1 MIVTAFEKSIRD
13 DIQMMQAEI
22 RIARD
27 YDRREQL
34 VAYDGQLQGYLT
46 ALRLCLSDKVYR
58 TVTEG
63 LVD

>member
-1 MIVTAFEKSIRD
+1 MTSFEKSIREE
-13 DIQMMQAEI
+13 IQLLQQEI

-27 YDRREQL
+27 YGRREQL

-46 ALRLCLSDKVYR
+46 ALRRCLSEKVYR

>member
-1 MIVTAFEKSIRD
+1 MTAFEKSIRD
-13 DIQMMQAEI
+13 EIHVLQTEI

-34 VAYDGQLQGYLT
+34 AAYDGQLQGYLT
-46 ALRLCLSDKVYR
+46 ALRRCLSEKVYR